1 MPVPVPVH
9 YYYSSFRYFSRWQLY
24 SPLPDEFTFGDV
36 KRHIAN
42 QLPSVDSPSLFGM
55 TSDAEMT
62 YMEDQA
68 QKIISTVLSVQP
80 NLAVN
85 IKAGYVYV

>member
-1 MPVPVPVH
+1 M
-9 YYYSSFRYFSRWQLY
+9 
-24 SPLPDEFTFGDV
+24 
-36 KRHIAN
+36 KRHIAD
-42 QLPSVDSPSLFGM
+42 QLPAIDSPSLFGM
-55 TSDAEMT
+55 TADAEMT

-85 IKAGYVYV
+85 LKAGYVHLILMMWSLIYFVTLDDMFMYMHT